1 MDRLRRLG
9 ILLVLAALP
18 SPVVA
23 QTTSKQIFTPTTD
36 DLALA
41 NLKKL
46 LGCTVDALWNSTTCS
61 ETRPLTTALAYFNV
75 ACLIVAT
82 LVACYLLYSMVADTA
97 NDGQIFGRSIETRY
111 TLLRVGLGAILALP
125 VSSGLSVVQLLVIQ
139 VALWGSG
146 GGDTLWAKVAPT
158 MLAGMYGSSASA
170 APTGTYGTD
179 YALRGKIAK
188 ALRART
194 LGYVCAK
201 LMDDYANRL
210 SGITGTVSATG
221 PTTTTGD
228 SVFATDTMTVYGF
241 SSTSYWGIAE
251 PCGVV
256 QYRNL
261 DIATVDADSSGV
273 SDRLIAAVSQAE
285 NAAVQSAMS
294 TIDSTAAANAERI
307 VNAARDGTA
316 IRESVK
322 TAVESATAT
331 VSSALASALQSNAAE
346 VQAAEREY
354 LSNATDNG
362 WLGAILWQRSMVATY
377 AKLSTMTEAVNFEYR
392 EPPDPSTS
400 ISFFSRWGSAYQALV
415 DKMQDVYPYA
425 RSFDAYYDSFAQAA
439 PVPVASDAAAAD
451 QSSSWSVAGWVASA
465 YQTILRQLATAESST
480 WKDPVVEIQATGH
493 VFAKT
498 AAGFGLASAA
508 GKLVETVTG
517 GVGSVVA
524 GGLSAFSWAAMWCFI
539 VPGFLLSGVG
549 PFLFVIQFLFA
560 VLNWFLVIAE
570 AMVAV
575 PLWLLD
581 KFAPTRSPGL
591 FAGNMTGYMF
601 LLGIL
606 IRPFLIVIGL
616 LVSLLVLRV
625 GLDIANLFFR
635 GALAAL
641 SPDGPGTIIVGLGG
655 LVVYSGL
662 LFTLL
667 TFSSAFIGQ
676 VPELVMSWVDTHLVH
691 RRDGAAHVASGLS
704 GWLPTRTA
712 AVAGATGR
720 AIEGAGSEMSKR
732 RQLLSRQR
740 GERPPRQGGKP

>member
-1 MDRLRRLG
+1 MKRSHIVG
-9 ILLVLAALP
+9 LLVGFAALP
-18 SPVVA
+18 SPSFA
-23 QTTSKQIFTPTTD
+23 QTTSKQIFTPTTN

-46 LGCTVDALWNSTTCS
+46 LGCTVDALWTSTTCG

-97 NDGQIFGRSIETRY
+97 NDGEIFGRSIETKY

-194 LGYVCAK
+194 LGHVCAK
-201 LMDDYANRL
+201 LMDDYAARL
-210 SGITGTVSATG
+210 SGVTGTVSPTG
-221 PTTTTGD
+221 PTTTSGD
-228 SVFATDTMTVYGF
+228 SMFSSDTVTLYGF
-241 SSTSYWGIAE
+241 STTAYWGIAQ
-251 PCGVV
+251 PCGAV
-256 QYRNL
+256 QYRNVN
-261 DIATVDADSSGV
+261 INTNGGDASGV
-273 SDRLIAAVSQAE
+273 ADRLITIVSGAE
-285 NAAVQSAMS
+285 NSAVQSAMA
-294 TIDSTAAANAERI
+294 TIDATASSNAELI
-307 VNAARDGTA
+307 VNSARDGTA
-316 IRESVK
+316 IRQNIK
-322 TAVESATAT
+322 AAVESATAT
-331 VSSALASALQSNAAE
+331 VSSALASALQSNAE
-346 VQAAEREY
+346 QVQAAERDY
-354 LSNATDNG
+354 LGNATDNG

-377 AKLSTMTEAVNFEYR
+377 AKLSTMTEAVNFQYTD
-392 EPPDPSTS
+392 PPDPSTN

-425 RSFDAYYDSFAQAA
+425 RTFDAYYDGFGQAA
-439 PVPVASDAAAAD
+439 PVPVASDASAAD
-451 QSSSWSVAGWVASA
+451 QASSWSAAGWIASA
-465 YQTILRQLATAESST
+465 YQAILGKLATTESST

-493 VFAKT
+493 VFGWA
-498 AAGFGLASAA
+498 AAGFAAASAGTKILELA
-508 GKLVETVTG
+508 TA
-517 GVGSVVA
+517 GVGSVVS
-524 GGLSAFSWAAMWCFI
+524 GGVSALTYAAMWCFI
-539 VPGFLLSGVG
+539 VPAFLLSGVG
-549 PFLFVIQFLFA
+549 PFLFVVQFLFA

-575 PLWLLD
+575 PLWILN
-581 KFAPTRSPGL
+581 KFAPARSPSL
-591 FAGNMTGYMF
+591 FDGNMTGYMF

-616 LVSLLVLRV
+616 LVSLLVLRI

-641 SPDGPGTIIVGLGG
+641 SPEGPGTIIVGLGG
-655 LVVYSGL
+655 LIVYSGL

-676 VPELVMSWVDTHLVH
+676 IPELVMGWIDTHLVH
-691 RRDGAAHVASGLS
+691 RRDGAAHVASGFGGSLAGRS
-704 GWLPTRTA
+704 AGLGSVGRNA
-712 AVAGATGR
+712 IDGAGAAMT
-720 AIEGAGSEMSKR
+720 KR
-732 RQLLSRQR
+732 RQLL
-740 GERPPRQGGKP
+740 EKRQGQLPKAPGTKT

>member
-9 ILLVLAALP
+9 LLLVLALP
-18 SPVVA
+18 SPALA
-23 QTTSKQIFTPTTD
+23 QTTSKEIFTPTSN

-46 LGCTVDALWNSTTCS
+46 LGCTVDALWTGTTCS

-97 NDGQIFGRSIETRY
+97 NDGQIFGRSIETKY

-158 MLAGMYGSSASA
+158 MLAGMYGSSSSV

-210 SGITGTVSATG
+210 SGVMGTVTSTG
-221 PTTTTGD
+221 PTTTSGD
-228 SVFATDTMTVYGF
+228 SVFSSDTVTLYGF
-241 SSTSYWGIAE
+241 TSTSYWGIAE

-256 QYRNL
+256 QYRNV
-261 DIATVDADSSGV
+261 DINTAGADTSGV
-273 SDRLIAAVSQAE
+273 ADKLIAVVSQAE
-285 NAAVQSAMS
+285 NAAVQSAMA
-294 TIDSTAAANAERI
+294 TIDATAASNADRI
-307 VNAARDGTA
+307 VNSARDGTT
-316 IRESVK
+316 IRQTIK
-322 TAVESATAT
+322 TSVESATAT
-331 VSSALASALQSNAAE
+331 VASALASALQSNASQ
-346 VQAAEREY
+346 VQDAERAY
-354 LSNATDNG
+354 LSSATDNG

-377 AKLSTMTEAVNFEYR
+377 AKLSTMTESVNFQYVD
-392 EPPDPSTS
+392 PPDPSTN
-400 ISFFSRWGSAYQALV
+400 ISFFSRWGTAYQALV
-415 DKMQDVYPYA
+415 DKMQDVYPYV
-425 RSFDAYYDSFAQAA
+425 RSFDAYYDSFAEAS

-451 QSSSWSVAGWVASA
+451 QASSWSAAGWVASA
-465 YQTILRQLATAESST
+465 YQAILRQLVTAEST
-480 WKDPVVEIQATGH
+480 VWKDPVIEIQATGH
-493 VFAKT
+493 VFSKT
-498 AAGFGLASAA
+498 AVGFGLASAA
-508 GKLVETVTG
+508 GKFVETVTG
-517 GVGSVVA
+517 GVGSIAA
-524 GGLSAFSWAAMWCFI
+524 GGLSALSWAAMWCFI

-575 PLWLLD
+575 PLWILN
-581 KFAPTRSPGL
+581 KFAPARSASL
-591 FAGNMTGYMF
+591 FAGNMTGWMF

-616 LVSLLVLRV
+616 LVSLLVLRI

-641 SPDGPGTIIVGLGG
+641 APEGPGTIVVGLGG

-662 LFTLL
+662 VFTLL

-676 VPELVMSWVDTHLVH
+676 VPELVMSWIDTHLVH
-691 RRDGAAHVASGLS
+691 RRDGAGHAASGFS

-712 AVAGATGR
+712 GAAGAAGR
-720 AIEGAGSEMSKR
+720 MIEGAGAEMSKR
-732 RQLLSRQR
+732 RQLLERRR
-740 GERPPRQGGKP
+740 GQLPPGKGNKP